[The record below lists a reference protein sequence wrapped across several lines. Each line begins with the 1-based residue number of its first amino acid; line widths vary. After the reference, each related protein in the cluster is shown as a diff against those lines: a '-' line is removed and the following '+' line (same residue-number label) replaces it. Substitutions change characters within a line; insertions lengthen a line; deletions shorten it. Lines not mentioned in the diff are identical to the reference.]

1 MGRDLQKRKRR
12 SSRPATRQPSSTRSK
27 LTNPLGNN
35 IIARN
40 WNKKETMMQNY
51 RRLGLVSRL
60 RAPTGGVEP
69 KLRSATSKPTST
81 TSKDPFAIHGAKGPV
96 ATEAQ
101 VERDESG
108 KIIRVIGG
116 ERKRPNPLNDPLAE
130 LDTDSEAEE
139 ESGDGENAEEWGGLE
154 GEDEEDEQNE
164 IVRQL
169 ENEANRPVEKKPRTA
184 SSREAEWLQTLVDRY
199 GDDTAAMARDR
210 KLNPM
215 QQTAADIARRIRKM
229 KKDPK

>member
-1 MGRDLQKRKRR
+1 
-12 SSRPATRQPSSTRSK
+12 
-27 LTNPLGNN
+27 
-35 IIARN
+35 
-40 WNKKETMMQNY
+40 MMQNY

-69 KLRSATSKPTST
+69 KVRPATSKPTST

-96 ATEAQ
+96 ATEAR

-139 ESGDGENAEEWGGLE
+139 DGEDAEEWGGLE
-154 GEDEEDEQNE
+154 GEDDDEQNE

-169 ENEANRPVEKKPRTA
+169 ESEANRPVEKKPRTA

-229 KKDPK
+229 NKDSK